1 MNMKKMGLISAV
13 GFTALMGASL
23 ATNALAD
30 DHKGDHKEGK
40 GKYHQMEMRDPGK
53 MADRLADSLDLD
65 EATKAK
71 VTALLEK
78 RSVEMRSLRESH
90 KAELV
95 ALLTPEQAEKF
106 ESMEKRRGMKDKHHG
121 KGMKYDQENKG

>member
-30 DHKGDHKEGK
+30 DHKEGK
-40 GKYHQMEMRDPGK
+40 GKHHKMEMRDPAR
-53 MADRLADSLDLD
+53 MADRLAEHLELDD
-65 EATKAK
+65 ATKAK
-71 VTALLEK
+71 VTVLLEK
-78 RSVEMRSLRESH
+78 RSAEMKDLRESH

-95 ALLTPEQAEKF
+95 ALLTPEQAEKL
-106 ESMEKRRGMKDKHHG
+106 EKMEKHRGMKGKHHG
-121 KGMKYDQENKG
+121 KGMKHDQENHG

>member
-1 MNMKKMGLISAV
+1 MGLISAV

-30 DHKGDHKEGK
+30 GHKGDHKEGK
-40 GKYHQMEMRDPGK
+40 GKHHKMEMRDPAK
-53 MADRLADSLDLD
+53 MADRLADSLELD
-65 EATKAK
+65 DATKVK

-78 RSVEMRSLRESH
+78 RSEEMNNLRQTH

-95 ALLTPEQAEKF
+95 ALLTPEQAQKL
-106 ESMEKRRGMKDKHHG
+106 ESMEKRRGMKGKHHG
-121 KGMKYDQENKG
+121 KGMKHDQENKG